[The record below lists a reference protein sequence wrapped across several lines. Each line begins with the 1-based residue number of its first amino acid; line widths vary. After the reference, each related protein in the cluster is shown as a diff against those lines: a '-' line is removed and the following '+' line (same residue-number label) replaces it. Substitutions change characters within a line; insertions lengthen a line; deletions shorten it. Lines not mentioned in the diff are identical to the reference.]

1 MNNEGYCIDDVVYP
15 SAASAMKLD
24 LLWKDAKK
32 ASQMKLEGNQYFK
45 NGKYRFA
52 VECYTAVCGL
62 HMGCLLPSPLYIYI
76 LLRQALNFSPPD
88 DEHNYSKVAA
98 KHMNKPPMQINLIIH
113 GNSKN

>member
-1 MNNEGYCIDDVVYP
+1 MVYP

-62 HMGCLLPSPLYIYI
+62 HMGCLLPFTLIYI
-76 LLRQALNFSPPD
+76 LLRQALKFSPPD

-98 KHMNKPPMQINLIIH
+98 KYMNKPSMHIN
-113 GNSKN
+113 